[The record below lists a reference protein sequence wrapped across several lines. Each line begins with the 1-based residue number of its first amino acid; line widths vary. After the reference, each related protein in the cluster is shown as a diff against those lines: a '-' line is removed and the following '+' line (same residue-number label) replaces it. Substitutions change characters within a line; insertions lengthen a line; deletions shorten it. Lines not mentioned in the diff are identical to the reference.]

1 MFLDVNRRGAVRR
14 PYGRGRAGR
23 SGEPAALEEGIDGG
37 RLPPEALV
45 EDHGVFAAAAFE
57 DVAAEGGGGGAVE
70 DAVLL
75 EDGEGVRVEHFRPFV
90 AVVACGVSS
99 AEDVPEG
106 GGEAG
111 SGDGGEGLGGR
122 HGAGFEVGDGAFEGG
137 GEAVPCHVHHA
148 EAELAVAQVAALEV
162 GGAADAVDVFRG
174 DGVAGLVVD
183 GEGVEPFLFERPVLH
198 DLGGQF
204 HEVAQDVGACRG
216 AVGAAGEHAVEGVPE
231 LVEEGGHLV
240 EGEEGGGGGGGLG
253 EVGDDGYDGAYVPAA
268 FAVLGAE
275 VGHPCASSLAF
286 AGEEVEVEDGEEG
299 AVRVAH
305 LEGADVLV
313 VAGDVARFA
322 EGEPVEAGGEG
333 EDAFLHFFQAEVG
346 AEEFVVEGVAL
357 LFEAVGVVCPVP
369 ALEGAVEAFGAREV
383 LGFLLFR
390 EGVGV

>member
-1 MFLDVNRRGAVRR
+1 M
-14 PYGRGRAGR
+14 
-23 SGEPAALEEGIDGG
+23 
-37 RLPPEALV
+37 
-45 EDHGVFAAAAFE
+45 
-57 DVAAEGGGGGAVE
+57 
-70 DAVLL
+70 
-75 EDGEGVRVEHFRPFV
+75 
-90 AVVACGVSS
+90 
-99 AEDVPEG
+99 
-106 GGEAG
+106 
-111 SGDGGEGLGGR
+111 
-122 HGAGFEVGDGAFEGG
+122 
-137 GEAVPCHVHHA
+137 
-148 EAELAVAQVAALEV
+148 
-162 GGAADAVDVFRG
+162 
-174 DGVAGLVVD
+174 D
-183 GEGVEPFLFERPVLH
+183 GEGVEPFLFERPVFH

-240 EGEEGGGGGGGLG
+240 EGEEGGGGGGGFG

-299 AVRVAH
+299 AVRVAY